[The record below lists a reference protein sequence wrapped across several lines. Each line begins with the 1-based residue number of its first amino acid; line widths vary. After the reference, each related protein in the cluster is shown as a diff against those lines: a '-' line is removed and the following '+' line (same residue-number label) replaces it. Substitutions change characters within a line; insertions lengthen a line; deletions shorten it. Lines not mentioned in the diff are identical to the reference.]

1 MGDGGELLVQL
12 LIMAIFGGISAA
24 IASSKGRNT
33 VGWFFIGFFFGCI
46 GLIIILCLSN
56 LLEDQARWDAQAVEQ
71 RRLRE
76 QLRQEQLKNETFRQ
90 HTAARL
96 DVHDRTLGI
105 DTRESAPAL
114 PAAPHASP
122 AFISS
127 ASPPTPP
134 DGLPAHNWFTNEGGS
149 QQGPYTFALLHKRA
163 RQGSLQPDTLVWA
176 EGMKEW
182 QPAKTISNLFSS

>member
-105 DTRESAPAL
+105 DTR
-114 PAAPHASP
+114 AASV
-122 AFISS
+122 
-127 ASPPTPP
+127 PPLVLTVI
-134 DGLPAHNWFTNEGGS
+134 NTF
-149 QQGPYTFALLHKRA
+149 PYLLAVILILCLLMR
-163 RQGSLQPDTLVWA
+163 
-176 EGMKEW
+176 
-182 QPAKTISNLFSS
+182 FSRTGR

>member
-1 MGDGGELLVQL
+1 MNDGGELAINLI
-12 LIMAIFGGISAA
+12 IMAVFGGITATV
-24 IASSKGRNT
+24 ASSKGRNA

-56 LLEDQARWDAQAVEQ
+56 LREEQARWDAQAVEQ

-105 DTRESAPAL
+105 DTRQSAPAL
-114 PAAPHASP
+114 PAAAPASP
-122 AFISS
+122 AFIPS
-127 ASPPTPP
+127 AGPPTPP
-134 DGLPAHNWFTNEGGS
+134 DGLPASNWFTNEGGS

-163 RQGSLQPDTLVWA
+163 RQGSLPPDTLLWA

-182 QPAKTISNLFSS
+182 RPARTISNLYPS

>member
-1 MGDGGELLVQL
+1 MGDGSELLVRL
-12 LIMAIFGGISAA
+12 LIMAVFGGITAA
-24 IASSKGRNT
+24 IASSKGRNV

-56 LLEDQARWDAQAVEQ
+56 LREEQARWDAQAVEQ

-105 DTRESAPAL
+105 DTRQSAPAL
-114 PAAPHASP
+114 PAAPPSSP
-122 AFISS
+122 AFIPS
-127 ASPPTPP
+127 AGPPTPP
-134 DGLPAHNWFTNEGGS
+134 DGLSADNWFTNEGGS
-149 QQGPYTFALLHKRA
+149 QQGPYTYALLHKRA
-163 RQGSLQPDTLVWA
+163 RQGSLPPDTLVWA

-182 QPAKTISNLFSS
+182 QPARTISNLFPS

>member
-1 MGDGGELLVQL
+1 MGDGGELAINLM
-12 LIMAIFGGISAA
+12 IMAIFGGITAA
-24 IASSKGRNT
+24 IASSKGRN
-33 VGWFFIGFFFGCI
+33 VAGWFFIGFFFGCI

-56 LLEDQARWDAQAVEQ
+56 LREEQARWDAQAVEQ

-105 DTRESAPAL
+105 DTRQSAPAL
-114 PAAPHASP
+114 PAATPSSP
-122 AFISS
+122 AFIPS
-127 ASPPTPP
+127 AGPPTPP
-134 DGLPAHNWFTNEGGS
+134 DGLSAANWFTNEGGS
-149 QQGPYTFALLHKRA
+149 QQGPYTYALLHKRA
-163 RQGSLQPDTLVWA
+163 RQGSLPPDTLVWA

-182 QPAKTISNLFSS
+182 QPARTISNLFPS

>member
-122 AFISS
+122 AFIPS
-127 ASPPTPP
+127 ARGAARPPRPTDSPHTTGSPTKAGASKALTPSPCSINGPAKAAFSPTP
-134 DGLPAHNWFTNEGGS
+134 WS
-149 QQGPYTFALLHKRA
+149 GPR
-163 RQGSLQPDTLVWA
+163 G
-176 EGMKEW
+176 
-182 QPAKTISNLFSS
+182 

>member
-1 MGDGGELLVQL
+1 MGDGGELLVRL
-12 LIMAIFGGISAA
+12 LIMAVFGGITAA

-46 GLIIILCLSN
+46 GLVIILCLSN
-56 LLEDQARWDAQAVEQ
+56 LHEEQAKWDAQAVEQ

-96 DVHDRTLGI
+96 DVHDRTLGV
-105 DTRESAPAL
+105 DTRQSAPAL
-114 PAAPHASP
+114 PAAP
-122 AFISS
+122 AFIPSS
-127 ASPPTPP
+127 GPPTPP
-134 DGLPAHNWFTNEGGS
+134 AGLPDNHWYTHEGGS

-163 RQGSLQPDTLVWA
+163 RQGSLQPDTMVWA

-182 QPAKTISNLFSS
+182 QAARTISNLFAS